1 MGGVAASSL
10 SGVIMAESR
19 QTVSETLAGII
30 ARRPVLAPM
39 LNAFEPLLEARATLP
54 EKLAPLLEKSG
65 FEQPSWQ
72 PERARQGAPLLAGV
86 SLSGLFPLLRKS
98 ADVLVPLLGKLPS
111 MTEHKTALMAFFT
124 DEALCLHA
132 ADTLLTGHDA
142 ALVDAATQLS
152 IPPAVLLFA
161 LETVLGPVLRTLAA
175 TYDAPWDERPASW
188 MQGFCP
194 VCGAF
199 PSIGYLDKRVF
210 DEKNAFLA
218 GGGGK
223 KHLHCSLCGTEWHF
237 RRGACPS
244 CGKEGSGVMEFLRES
259 MNSRGE
265 RIDWC
270 TACKSYCPVVDL
282 RECDGTP
289 DMDAMALGMMHLDM
303 VAAQKG
309 LTPLKPSFW
318 NQF

>member
-1 MGGVAASSL
+1 
-10 SGVIMAESR
+10 MAESR
-19 QTVSETLAGII
+19 QTVSETLAGI
-30 ARRPVLAPM
+30 AERRPVLAPV
-39 LNAFEPLLEARATLP
+39 LNAFAPLLEARAALP
-54 EKLAPLLEKSG
+54 EKLAPMLEKSG
-65 FEQPSWQ
+65 FVLPPWRQ
-72 PERARQGAPLLAGV
+72 ERAQQGAPLLAGV
-86 SLSGLFPLLRKS
+86 SLNGLFPLLRAS
-98 ADVLVPLLGKLPS
+98 ADELLPLLGRLPG
-111 MTEHKTALMAFFT
+111 MAEHA
-124 DEALCLHA
+124 EALAEFFDREDMCLRA
-132 ADTLLTGHDA
+132 ADTLLTGHDTALAEA
-142 ALVDAATQLS
+142 ADQS
-152 IPPAVLLFA
+152 NIPPAVLLFA

-194 VCGAF
+194 VCGSY

-244 CGKEGSGVMEFLRES
+244 CGQEGSGVMEFLRES
-259 MNSRGE
+259 GNSKGE

-270 TACKSYCPVVDL
+270 TKCKSYCPVVDL
-282 RECDGTP
+282 RERDGTP
-289 DMDAMALGMMHLDM
+289 DMDALALGMMHMDI

-309 LTPLKPSFW
+309 LIPLKPSFW

>member
-1 MGGVAASSL
+1 
-10 SGVIMAESR
+10 MAESR
-19 QTVSETLAGII
+19 QTVSETLAGI
-30 ARRPVLAPM
+30 AERRPVLAPV
-39 LNAFEPLLEARATLP
+39 LHAFEPLLEARAALP

-65 FEQPSWQ
+65 FALPSWKQ
-72 PERARQGAPLLAGV
+72 ERAQQGAPLLAGV
-86 SLSGLFPLLRKS
+86 SLNGLFPLLRKS
-98 ADVLVPLLGKLPS
+98 AEVLVPLLGRLPG
-111 MTEHKTALMAFFT
+111 MAEHEAALTAFF
-124 DEALCLHA
+124 EQEEPCLQA
-132 ADTLLTGHDA
+132 ADTLLTGHDTALAEA
-142 ALVDAATQLS
+142 AERSD

-161 LETVLGPVLRTLAA
+161 LETVVGPVLRTLAA

-194 VCGAF
+194 VCGSF

-259 MNSRGE
+259 QNSRGE

-270 TACKSYCPVVDL
+270 TKCKSYCPVVDL
-282 RECDGTP
+282 RERDGTP
-289 DMDAMALGMMHLDM
+289 DMDAMALGMMHMDI

-309 LTPLKPSFW
+309 LLPLKPSFW

>member
-1 MGGVAASSL
+1 
-10 SGVIMAESR
+10 MAESR

-30 ARRPVLAPM
+30 ERRPVLAPM
-39 LNAFEPLLEARATLP
+39 LNAFAPLLEARAALP
-54 EKLAPLLEKSG
+54 EKLAPLLENSG
-65 FEQPSWQ
+65 FELPSWQ

-86 SLSGLFPLLRKS
+86 SLNGLFPLLRES
-98 ADVLVPLLGKLPS
+98 ADVLVPLLGKLPG
-111 MTEHKTALMAFFT
+111 MAEHEAALTAFFA
-124 DEALCLHA
+124 DEKTCLRA

-142 ALVDAATQLS
+142 ALVDAATQS
-152 IPPAVLLFA
+152 NIPPAVLLFA

-259 MNSRGE
+259 KNSRGE

-270 TACKSYCPVVDL
+270 TTCKSYCPVVDL
-282 RECDGTP
+282 RERDGTP

-309 LTPLKPSFW
+309 LSPLKPSFW